1 MNNKAVLYARVS
13 SREQERM
20 GFSIPAQIKYLRD
33 YAIKHDM
40 DIVAEFIEAETAK
53 QAGRKKFNEMISYLK
68 KNSKVRIVLVE
79 KTDRMYRNFDDKVLV
94 SKIDGLKIHFAKE
107 GNVISKE
114 SKSQDKFRHDIDVAM
129 SAYYSNNLSEE
140 IKKGMQ
146 EKAEQGY
153 LPGRVPYGYVRKY
166 NSKDMELDSQKSTFV
181 RKAFELYSEGGV
193 SLETV
198 LNQLYD
204 MGYTYLEKMPKI
216 QRGTLEKMLKNPF
229 YKGLFVFK
237 KQLYTGNHEPIVST
251 ELFDKVQRAFRR
263 ANKPE
268 YISKEFALSGLIT
281 CEECGCSV
289 VGEIKKGKYIY
300 YHCTWGKGKDS
311 CKQKK
316 YIKQA
321 NLDTQVVEAL
331 TRFKITA
338 EHKEWIKQAIKLI
351 DERKQED
358 STKKI
363 KQYQIEI
370 EKIRE
375 EMHKMYRD
383 KLDGMIDD
391 DFWLEMHNNNKIK
404 MERFKTLI
412 DAFDRANQKS
422 MEELYQTLELAEE
435 ASELYLDANE
445 ELKKRIVKSSLSNLT
460 LKDGKLS
467 YEYKKPFDILVKGLC
482 CQLKWRIGDSNS

>member
-13 SREQERM
+13 TREQERM
-20 GFSIPAQIKYLRD
+20 GFSIPAQIKYLRK
-33 YAIKHDM
+33 YALKQNI
-40 DIVAEFIEAETAK
+40 DIVAEFLEAETAK
-53 QAGRKKFNEMISYLK
+53 QAGRKQFNEMLSYLK
-68 KNSKVRIVLVE
+68 KNPKVRIVLVE
-79 KTDRMYRNFDDKVLV
+79 KTDRMYRNFDDKVLM

-107 GNVISKE
+107 GSVISKD
-114 SKSQDKFRHDIDVAM
+114 SKAHDKFRHDIDVAVC
-129 SAYYSNNLSEE
+129 SLYSNNLSEE
-140 IKKGMQ
+140 IIKGMQ

-153 LPGRVPYGYVRKY
+153 LPGRVPYGYIRKY
-166 NSKDMELDSQKSTFV
+166 NSKDMELDLEKSAFV
-181 RKAFELYSEGGV
+181 RKAFELYSEGEL
-193 SLETV
+193 SLESV
-198 LNQLYD
+198 LNKLYD
-204 MGYTYLEKMPKI
+204 MGYTYTDKLPKI

-237 KQLYTGNHEPIVST
+237 QQLYTGNHESIVNT

-263 ANKPE
+263 VNKPE

-281 CEECGCSV
+281 CAECDCSV

-300 YHCTWGKGKDS
+300 YHCTWGKGKNS

-316 YIKQA
+316 YIRQSD
-321 NLDTQVVEAL
+321 LDNQIVEAL
-331 TRFKITA
+331 SRFKVTA
-338 EHKEWIKQAIKLI
+338 EHKEWIKKAIKII

-363 KQYQIEI
+363 KQYQAEI

-375 EMHKMYRD
+375 DMHKMYRD
-383 KLDGMIDD
+383 KLEGMIDD

-422 MEELYQTLELAEE
+422 MEELNQTLELAEE
-435 ASELYLDANE
+435 ASELYLDAPS
-445 ELKKRIVKSSLSNLT
+445 ELKKRIVKSSLSNLI

-482 CQLKWRIGDSNS
+482 CRLKWRIGDSNS